1 MAGHGTARADATG
14 KLAATPLADMLI
26 SLLEKRMT
34 GSLVVQD
41 PGGRKSAFSVQNG
54 AIVKAKTPEPVVRL
68 GDLLIELHALDP
80 KTLERSLRHAKEAKI
95 PIGQSLLRLG
105 AVAEPILDAAL
116 AEQLSRRVVWACGL
130 PTESRYGF
138 YGGVDFLS
146 AWGAGPV
153 QADPLALIWRCARDH
168 ADTTRVASVLQRL
181 GPRPVRLHTDARLD
195 RFHFGWDDVAALE
208 RLKSEL
214 VPVQELLDTPR
225 SAPQTLERMVYV
237 LALTRHLDL
246 GDSHPP
252 AGVGGGP
259 THPSRLRSGV
269 ALAGQSH
276 PAPQI
281 REAPPATVPSIAPKT
296 MHPIGPASISPQ
308 VRNTAAASA
317 PPGSSVRPT
326 VSVGPP
332 PPPVRSTPPSRPLA
346 SAPPSSR
353 ESGTPSGPT
362 AESAPPSS
370 TFSQPPRQRRGWT
383 GRRSNAGPPP
393 SSRTSGVPASAK
405 PDPLEWRLNAKVAQS
420 ERNDLYGLLEVDKN
434 AAPGTIQAAYVK
446 LARVWHPDKLPPGM
460 QHRKDDATRLFAKL
474 SEARRVLCDTDLRQS
489 YDYEQETGES
499 EAATVTRVVEAASEF
514 RKAELLAKR
523 NDYRAALPHA
533 EAAYKADGEQAEYAA
548 LYAFVVLQSA
558 PDLEQK
564 RIDELV
570 EIVDRAAKA
579 DSDNLRIRLYRGYV
593 FKRAGRELEAM
604 RDFKHVARNDR
615 HNVDAL
621 RELRLYHL
629 RKEREEKS
637 GGLFGGLFSTTRP
650 SAAPKSRR

>member
-1 MAGHGTARADATG
+1 
-14 KLAATPLADMLI
+14 MLI
-26 SLLEKRMT
+26 SLLERRMT

-41 PGGRKSAFSVQNG
+41 PSGRKSAFSVQNG

-68 GDLLIELHALDP
+68 GDLLIELHALEP
-80 KTLERSLRHAKEAKI
+80 KTLDRSLRHAKQAQI
-95 PIGQSLLRLG
+95 PIGQSLLRLN

-116 AEQLSRRVVWACGL
+116 AEQLSRRVVWACAL
-130 PTESRYGF
+130 PADSRYGF

-168 ADTTRVASVLQRL
+168 ADPARVASVLQRL
-181 GPRPVRLHTDARLD
+181 GPRPVRLHSDARLD

-214 VPVQELLDTPR
+214 VPVQELLDAPR
-225 SAPQTLERMVYV
+225 AEPETLERMVYV

-252 AGVGGGP
+252 AGVGGSS
-259 THPSRLRSGV
+259 TRPSRLRSGI
-269 ALAGQSH
+269 ALSGQGH
-276 PAPQI
+276 PSPEI
-281 REAPPATVPSIAPKT
+281 REAPNSAMPSIAPHT
-296 MHPIGPASISPQ
+296 VRPIGPASISPRP
-308 VRNTAAASA
+308 RNSSASGA

-326 VSVGPP
+326 VSVSPP
-332 PPPVRSTPPSRPLA
+332 QPPSRSTPPSRPQSSL
-346 SAPPSSR
+346 PPSSR
-353 ESGTPSGPT
+353 ASTLPNGAAG
-362 AESAPPSS
+362 ESAPPSS
-370 TFSQPPRQRRGWT
+370 AFSQPPRQRRGWT
-383 GRRSNAGPPP
+383 GRQPNTGPP
-393 SSRTSGVPASAK
+393 SSTRTSVAPASAK
-405 PDPLEWRLNAKVAQS
+405 PDPLEWRLNAKVAQA
-420 ERNDLYGLLEVDKN
+420 ERNDLYSLLEVDKN

-446 LARVWHPDKLPPGM
+446 LAKVWHPDKLPPGM
-460 QHRKDDATRLFAKL
+460 LHRKDDAARLFSKL
-474 SEARRVLCDTDLRQS
+474 SEGRRVLCDTELRQT
-489 YDYEQETGES
+489 YDHELETGES
-499 EAATVTRVVEAASEF
+499 EEATVTRVVEAASEF

-523 NDYRAALPHA
+523 NDYAAALRHA
-533 EAAYKADGEQAEYAA
+533 EAAYKADDEQPEYAA

-564 RIDELV
+564 RIDELA
-570 EIVDRAAKA
+570 EIVDKAAKA
-579 DSDNLRIRLYRGYV
+579 DKENLRIRLYRGYV

-604 RDFKHVARNDR
+604 RDFKYVARNDR

-637 GGLFGGLFSTTRP
+637 GGLFGGLFGGSRP
-650 SAAPKSRR
+650 STAPKSRR